1 MHALKTAIQKILLI
15 DADDDDHFIFEHIL
29 CEVAPSVQLEVRTSE
44 LGIVDVVHRLQ
55 PDLIFLDINL
65 PKEGGIKCLQLLKQ
79 CADSH
84 LFPVIIYSS
93 LYNPK
98 DIEIAFELGA
108 VQFIQKADNYS
119 EIKQML
125 QGFIEMPR
133 RA

>member
-1 MHALKTAIQKILLI
+1 MHALNTSIQKILLI
-15 DADDDDHFIFEHIL
+15 DADEDDRFIFEHIL
-29 CEVAPSVQLEVRTSE
+29 CEVAPFIQLDVRVTEQGIQEVVKE
-44 LGIVDVVHRLQ
+44 LQ

-65 PKEGGIKCLQLLKQ
+65 PTGGGADCLRMLKD

-98 DIEIAFELGA
+98 EIETAFELGA
-108 VQFIQKADNYS
+108 VQYIQKGDQYS
-119 EIKQML
+119 KIKDML
-125 QGFIEMPR
+125 CGFIELPI

>member
-1 MHALKTAIQKILLI
+1 MHALKTAVQKILLI
-15 DADDDDHFIFEHIL
+15 DADEDDHFIFEHVL
-29 CEVAPSVQLEVRTSE
+29 CEVASNVQLEIRVSAE
-44 LGIVDVVHRLQ
+44 GIVDAVQELQ

-65 PKEGGIKCLQLLKQ
+65 PMQGGVACLKSLQQ

-108 VQFIQKADNYS
+108 VQFIQKADHYFQ
-119 EIKQML
+119 IKAML
-125 QGFIEMPR
+125 QGFIEMPK

>member
-1 MHALKTAIQKILLI
+1 MHALKTAVQKILLI

-29 CEVAPSVQLEVRTSE
+29 CEVAPSVQLEIRTSE
-44 LGIVDVVHRLQ
+44 EGIVEAVRQLQ

-65 PKEGGIKCLQLLKQ
+65 PRGGGIECLQLLKQ
-79 CADSH
+79 CGDSH

-108 VQFIQKADNYS
+108 VQFIQKADHYS
-119 EIKQML
+119 QIKDML
-125 QGFIEMPR
+125 CGFIEMPK

>member
-1 MHALKTAIQKILLI
+1 MHLLKTSVQRILLI

-29 CEVAPSVQLEVRTSE
+29 CEVAPTVQLAVKTSE
-44 LGIVDVVHRLQ
+44 EGIVEVVKELQ

-65 PKEGGIKCLQLLKQ
+65 PAGGGVKCLQQLKQ
-79 CADSH
+79 CPDAH

-93 LYNPK
+93 LQNPK

-108 VQFIQKADNYS
+108 VQFIQKADQYS
-119 EIKQML
+119 EIKRML
-125 QGFIEMPR
+125 CGFIEMPK